1 MESLYHLLAL
11 LFFLFF
17 VVKTLFRHRQNLPPS
32 PFALPIIGHLHL
44 LRHPQSLQTLSS
56 QYGPILFLKFG
67 FRPVLVVSSP
77 SAVEECF
84 TKNDIIFAN
93 RPQSMAGDHL
103 TYNYTALVWAP
114 YGHLWRSL
122 RRISAIEL
130 FASKSLQKSSTICGE
145 EVCSLLRRLLQVN
158 NGVTTKV
165 DLQFLFS
172 LLTFN
177 VMMRLAAGK
186 PCIDEEAA
194 VTEVEKQSFQEF
206 KKIFSPGLGMNIC
219 DFIPILR
226 LVGYK
231 GLEKR
236 TKKLQRTRDTYLHCL
251 IDETRLRRRSSSFKT
266 AKQWKREEKS
276 SVIETFLSLQDLEP
290 GFLTDTVI
298 KSFLVMMF
306 VAGTETSSVTL
317 EWAMALLLNHPKA
330 MKKLKAEIDEHV
342 GHERLLKESD
352 IAKLPYLR
360 CVINETLRLYPPAP
374 RLLPHFSSGACTVGG
389 FDIPRGTTLMVNA
402 WAMHRD
408 PKLWEDADEF
418 RPERFEAGPG
428 EPEGF
433 KYIPFG
439 TGRRVCPGAKM
450 GLQIVSL
457 ALGALVQCFEW
468 DKVGPVVDMSH
479 SPGLTLSKARPL
491 EALCTPRRDLIFEGS
506 FSSRLALGLD
516 AK

>member
-114 YGHLWRSL
+114 YGHLWRNL

-158 NGVTTKV
+158 NGVTAKV

-186 PCIDEEAA
+186 PCIDEEVA

-206 KKIFSPGLGMNIC
+206 KEIFSPGLGVNIC

-236 TKKLQRTRDTYLHCL
+236 TKILQRTRDTYLQHL

-298 KSFLVMMF
+298 KSFL
-306 VAGTETSSVTL
+306 
-317 EWAMALLLNHPKA
+317 
-330 MKKLKAEIDEHV
+330 AEA
-342 GHERLLKESD
+342 D

-389 FDIPRGTTLMVNA
+389 FDIARGTTLMVNA
-402 WAMHRD
+402 WAIHRD
-408 PKLWEDADEF
+408 PKLWEKADEF
-418 RPERFEAGPG
+418 RPERFEAGLG
-428 EPEGF
+428 EPEGC

-457 ALGALVQCFEW
+457 TLGAVVQCFEW
-468 DKVGPVVDMSH
+468 DKDGPVVDMSH

-491 EALCTPRRDLIFEGS
+491 EALCTPRRDLITI
-506 FSSRLALGLD
+506 L
-516 AK
+516 

>member
-17 VVKTLFRHRQNLPPS
+17 VIKTLFRHRQNLPPS

-84 TKNDIIFAN
+84 TENDIIFAN
-93 RPQSMAGDHL
+93 RPQSMAGDYL

-158 NGVTTKV
+158 NGVTAKV

-172 LLTFN
+172 LLTLN
-177 VMMRLAAGK
+177 VMMKLAAGK
-186 PCIDEEAA
+186 PCIDEEVA

-206 KKIFSPGLGMNIC
+206 KEIFSPGLGMNIC

-236 TKKLQRTRDTYLHCL
+236 TKKLQRTRDTYLQHL

-290 GFLTDTVI
+290 EFLTDTVI
-298 KSFLVMMF
+298 K
-306 VAGTETSSVTL
+306 T
-317 EWAMALLLNHPKA
+317 
-330 MKKLKAEIDEHV
+330 EIDEHV
-342 GHERLLKESD
+342 GYERLLKESD

-402 WAMHRD
+402 WAIHRD
-408 PKLWEDADEF
+408 PKLWEEADEF
-418 RPERFEAGPG
+418 MPERFEAGLG

-457 ALGALVQCFEW
+457 TLGAVVQCFEW
-468 DKVGPVVDMSH
+468 DKDGPVVDMSH

-491 EALCTPRRDLIFEGS
+491 EALCTPRRDLITI
-506 FSSRLALGLD
+506 L
-516 AK
+516 